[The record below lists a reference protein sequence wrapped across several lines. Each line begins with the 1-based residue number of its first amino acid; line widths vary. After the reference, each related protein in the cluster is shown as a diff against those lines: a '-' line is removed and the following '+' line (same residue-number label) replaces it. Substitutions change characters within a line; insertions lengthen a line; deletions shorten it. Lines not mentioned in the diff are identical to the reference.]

1 MKVKE
6 SQSASNLDS
15 SDDEQGEFD
24 MSPLKVSWLDLSSLG
39 CDEPVGICA
48 LPGCRFKDIW
58 RSLENDISMHSG
70 EILDLNIEK
79 INKNLKNK
87 NMEHTVPQ
95 CHSKG
100 ELNKYRVPKL
110 IGELQENDITVH
122 HTPFPDGLVP
132 STNELI
138 KIIDDLHVV
147 LMNRRKTIIHCYGGL
162 GRSSFLAA
170 ALMMKLDSSLEA
182 DKAIEIMRELRGP
195 AAVQSV
201 KQYNCLHDLRQQI
214 ADHEAKM
221 DESKRSL
228 SR

>member
-58 RSLENDISMHSG
+58 RSLENDIKHLVSEG
-70 EILDLNIEK
+70 V
-79 INKNLKNK
+79 
-87 NMEHTVPQ
+87 MEVF
-95 CHSKG
+95 CLCSKG

-110 IGELQENDITVH
+110 IGELQENDIT
-122 HTPFPDGLVP
+122 LY
-132 STNELI
+132 
-138 KIIDDLHVV
+138 
-147 LMNRRKTIIHCYGGL
+147 IIHLSLMDCCYGGL

-221 DESKRSL
+221 D
-228 SR
+228 

>member
-6 SQSASNLDS
+6 TQSASNLDS

-58 RSLENDISMHSG
+58 RSLENDIKHLVSEG
-70 EILDLNIEK
+70 VKEVFCL
-79 INKNLKNK
+79 
-87 NMEHTVPQ
+87 
-95 CHSKG
+95 CSKG

>member
-1 MKVKE
+1 MSKLTEKMKVKE

-15 SDDEQGEFD
+15 SDEEQGELD

-58 RSLENDISMHSG
+58 RSLENDIKCLVSEG
-70 EILDLNIEK
+70 VKEVFCL
-79 INKNLKNK
+79 
-87 NMEHTVPQ
+87 
-95 CHSKG
+95 CSKG

-132 STNELI
+132 STSELI